1 MTESVVRNRRGSV
14 GTDFTAR
21 GHQSAAAVRNGLA
34 RGAVLGKDKV
44 HTVLATGD
52 VPAEVWNALQSFD
65 ASEDISTTRAFV
77 DPIIGWTALTTSSS
91 TYVWNHAKRTTSASP
106 TCYTFPYDKDSSRRS
121 PASSA
126 LPPFTALVSHANTS
140 TTGSE
145 PGLLLVYSTS
155 GTVVFWDRV
164 GMGLMGGAAKSKG
177 KGRVELGV
185 ELGKGE
191 VVNGLERLERDTY
204 LISTSH
210 TRVIR
215 LSLSQASGNP
225 SILVKPF
232 EISTRKVF
240 IATSSTPFLF
250 PSASASGSGSSSG
263 HGIIGIAV
271 GEAVSPSKGLVKGMT
286 GDAVRDVW
294 LLTREECQRWSLG
307 VEVQKLH
314 SHFPLRQILLNASA
328 FNGSSTSSSVVVAMH
343 DARNS
348 GNQDVTESLQ
358 LLDVAA
364 LANARIA
371 VLVSYGQTNSDS
383 REMSF
388 AVFVLRE
395 DAMVADN
402 LVVENVVHLEY
413 REKAGTRLE
422 DAARPALVAPKHG
435 RVVFVKF
442 PRAIVICSLAEGLPY
457 QQVALL
463 RDDPS
468 NAFVG
473 AGSVLDADPTHHHTA
488 HHGSSAEETAQFW
501 TMVPQSGM
509 ICLEASVD
517 ELIEVGQSVDLFSGD
532 AQLRTRLEQ
541 AVFFSDPRNPLTFD
555 LQPGYSGSI
564 ETVALQVS
572 ESIVSSTY
580 SDQSHLG
587 DMAQEFEKR
596 LHWLREIIRFIRN
609 NHVLDSI
616 SLNARQRLAVD
627 YKVVSSG
634 AGLWTFLN
642 VRGRLSMLGS
652 GNYLSFLGDAILD
665 WAEEHTQVTEH
676 EDVIRAFFKH
686 HLTALPDVLNR
697 VRQVL
702 QSRYESESTVA
713 VLSEWQLAVNEAYL
727 IAFEAALVDGMADT
741 IETYGL
747 DPMKAVSTRLWL
759 TEEDVVD
766 DLKYAYHQSV
776 HLLQTRT
783 GHFGSAIDDVLAAP
797 DDETREQQ
805 QKQQV
810 LKDQI
815 SRMVYPLCYA
825 LEARARYA
833 AHEMEQQPDQRG
845 AIQYREQY
853 ENDMKQAIVALTSI
867 NVELAY
873 HIAEHHLHYAALVYL
888 TTNETFGSV
897 DRLEQYMRGH
907 IGSGHDER
915 TIAHQAGRFAQQLYM
930 MYYNQERYYE
940 LLDQR
945 PEYYHLLSDFFRRQ
959 DAPKLA
965 WIHHVNMERLDKAG
979 EALVKAAMTETR
991 LQGQQIM
998 LSISK
1003 LSLIADSKKNGNNEE
1018 SRAQT
1023 LDYIE
1028 DRLELGT
1035 QIERVVQMIVDVAR
1049 PVSSLHRN
1057 ADKEVQRYMAAK
1069 CQNLG
1074 DYPHHIELYRKIA
1087 KDAVSGLVITHE
1099 DLADLLT
1106 LKDNADDEIQDYVQA
1121 VQICRVIPKSD
1132 ATSKNRQTACLR
1144 SLWRRIWL
1152 HDDWVAI
1159 ADTSRQTDEEI
1170 HARRAG
1176 TAAYQ
1181 LIQAVQSGDLPSDFM
1196 LTPQVAATMPS
1207 ETELEAR
1214 FGPTVD
1220 IGGLLEEQIAEAE
1233 RLQNLIQQNVFTDFI
1248 NSLEA

>member
-1 MTESVVRNRRGSV
+1 MHNARGS
-14 GTDFTAR
+14 
-21 GHQSAAAVRNGLA
+21 RNE
-34 RGAVLGKDKV
+34 
-44 HTVLATGD
+44 
-52 VPAEVWNALQSFD
+52 EVA
-65 ASEDISTTRAFV
+65 
-77 DPIIGWTALTTSSS
+77 
-91 TYVWNHAKRTTSASP
+91 
-106 TCYTFPYDKDSSRRS
+106 
-121 PASSA
+121 
-126 LPPFTALVSHANTS
+126 
-140 TTGSE
+140 
-145 PGLLLVYSTS
+145 
-155 GTVVFWDRV
+155 
-164 GMGLMGGAAKSKG
+164 
-177 KGRVELGV
+177 
-185 ELGKGE
+185 
-191 VVNGLERLERDTY
+191 
-204 LISTSH
+204 
-210 TRVIR
+210 
-215 LSLSQASGNP
+215 
-225 SILVKPF
+225 
-232 EISTRKVF
+232 
-240 IATSSTPFLF
+240 
-250 PSASASGSGSSSG
+250 
-263 HGIIGIAV
+263 
-271 GEAVSPSKGLVKGMT
+271 
-286 GDAVRDVW
+286 
-294 LLTREECQRWSLG
+294 
-307 VEVQKLH
+307 
-314 SHFPLRQILLNASA
+314 
-328 FNGSSTSSSVVVAMH
+328 
-343 DARNS
+343 
-348 GNQDVTESLQ
+348 ESLQ
-358 LLDVAA
+358 LLNIAA
-364 LANARIA
+364 LANARLA
-371 VLVSYGQTNSDS
+371 VLVSYLQPKSDGQET
-383 REMSF
+383 SF

-402 LVVENVVHLEY
+402 FVVENMVHLEY
-413 REKAGTRLE
+413 RGENGAQWEG
-422 DAARPALVAPKHG
+422 AARPVLVAPKHG
-435 RVVFVKF
+435 RLVFVKF
-442 PRAIVICSLAEGLPY
+442 PRAVVICSLAEGLPY

-468 NAFVG
+468 NAFIG
-473 AGSVLDADPTHHHTA
+473 TGSIFDADPTHPHTA
-488 HHGSSAEETAQFW
+488 HQGSSAEELAQFW

-509 ICLEASVD
+509 ICLEASMD
-517 ELIEVGQSVDLFSGD
+517 ELLEVGQSVDLFTGD

-572 ESIVSSTY
+572 ESIVCSTY

-596 LHWLREIIRFIRN
+596 LHWLREIIQFIRKN
-609 NHVLDSI
+609 RVLDSI

-686 HLTALPDVLNR
+686 HLTALPDILNR
-697 VRQVL
+697 VRHML
-702 QSRYESESTVA
+702 QSRYESESTVV
-713 VLSEWQLAVNEAYL
+713 VLSEWQLAINEAYL
-727 IAFEAALVDGMADT
+727 IAFEAALVEGMADT

-747 DPMKAVSTRLWL
+747 SPMKAVSTRLWL
-759 TEEDVVD
+759 TDEAVVD

-776 HLLQTRT
+776 HLLRTRT
-783 GHFGSAIDDVLAAP
+783 GHFGSAIDDVVEAAE
-797 DDETREQQ
+797 DETREQQ

-845 AIQYREQY
+845 AIQYHEQY
-853 ENDMKQAIVALTSI
+853 ENDMQQAIVALTSI

-888 TTNETFGSV
+888 ATNESFGSV

-907 IGSGHDER
+907 IGSAQDER
-915 TIAHQAGRFAQQLYM
+915 TVAHQAGRFAQQLYS

-959 DAPKLA
+959 DAPKLS
-965 WIHHVNMERLDKAG
+965 WIHDVNMEQLDKAG
-979 EALVKAAMTETR
+979 EALVKASLNETR
-991 LQGQQIM
+991 LRGQQIM

-1003 LSLIADSKKNGNNEE
+1003 LSLIADSRKNGNNEE
-1018 SRAQT
+1018 IRAQT
-1023 LDYIE
+1023 LNYIE

-1035 QIERVVQMIVDVAR
+1035 QIQRMVQMIVDVAR

-1057 ADKEVQRYMAAK
+1057 VDKEVQRYMATK

-1074 DYPHHIELYRKIA
+1074 DYPHHIELYRTIA
-1087 KDAVSGLVITHE
+1087 KDAMSGLVITHE

-1106 LKDNADDEIQDYVQA
+1106 LKDNTDEEIQDYVQA

-1132 ATSKNRQTACLR
+1132 GASKNRQTACLR

-1159 ADTSRQTDEEI
+1159 ADTSKQTDEEI
-1170 HARRAG
+1170 HTRRAG

-1181 LIQAVQSGDLPSDFM
+1181 LIQAVRSGGLPSEFM
-1196 LTPQVAATMPS
+1196 LTPQVAAATPS
-1207 ETELEAR
+1207 GTELEAR
-1214 FGPTVD
+1214 FGPSADVR
-1220 IGGLLEEQIAEAE
+1220 GLLDEQTAEAE
-1233 RLQNLIQQNVFTDFI
+1233 RLQSLIEQNVFADFI
-1248 NSLEA
+1248 NSIEA